1 MMSGFLAK
9 ITGHTKQNKTG
20 RKEFKKIK
28 AEVKKQETKTVEEIN
43 ETKSWYFDKINE
55 IDKPGAK

>member
-9 ITGHTKQNKTG
+9 ITGQTKQKKTG
-20 RKEFKKIK
+20 RKEFKKVK